1 MGEAITG
8 RFPVVIG
15 VDFSESSAYAVQE
28 AVQLARWMP
37 RLELNFVHVVFA
49 PPDLHD
55 AARIEA
61 LSERLERIAA
71 KFESFVRDVMFV
83 FGPPGPGCEIL
94 YHTRVGSAAKELH
107 QVAVDA
113 DAELIIMGADQ
124 VRGVRRWFHRSALSE
139 LLDIAHVP
147 VVVARPKDFRGL
159 ARSPA
164 PEPPRPGV
172 DLTQSGTYSQ
182 VDLPEVSRAPHVSG
196 MI

>member
-1 MGEAITG
+1 MGEAISG
-8 RFPVVIG
+8 KFPVVIG
-15 VDFSESSAYAVQE
+15 VDFSEASAYAIQE
-28 AVQLARWMP
+28 ALQLARWMP
-37 RLELNFVHVVFA
+37 QIELNFVHVVVA

-55 AARIEA
+55 AARIDA
-61 LSERLERIAA
+61 LSERMDRINA
-71 KFESFVRDVMFV
+71 KFENFVRDVMFV
-83 FGPPGPGCEIL
+83 FGPPLEGCEVAF
-94 YHTRVGSAAKELH
+94 HTRIGNPSRELH
-107 QVAVDA
+107 QVAVDT
-113 DAELIIMGADQ
+113 DAELIIAGADH

-172 DLTQSGTYSQ
+172 DLTESGSYAS
-182 VDLPEVSRAPHVSG
+182 VDLPEVPRASHVSG